1 MSPSSMEGGSKS
13 TWPTQGLQAEE
24 AVDTAEVEEV
34 DTVEEV
40 EDTPAEVEVDM
51 AVEDIVVE
59 EDKAVMVAAATKVE
73 ADIAVEVAT
82 KVVVATVG
90 AALAVLATKVV
101 NNNSKAMVVMGA
113 ADTKPVAH
121 RSWFRSI
128 VGHNIMPHAQFV
140 SLLSFLLA
148 IRVSFH
154 PCIRT

>member
-24 AVDTAEVEEV
+24 AVDTAEVEV
-34 DTVEEV
+34 DTAEAV

-51 AVEDIVVE
+51 AVEDIAVE

-82 KVVVATVG
+82 KVVATVG

-121 RSWFRSI
+121 RSRFRSI